1 MRGNKTQRK
10 DEVDVILPDMDRV
23 EDGEDPLLTGLLHV
37 SLVLVQE
44 APDKMDQWSMG
55 SLKMKFCGKM
65 KMLDQ
70 NQISYPTEVPSKS
83 VFLCA

>member
-10 DEVDVILPDMDRV
+10 YEVDDILPDMDRV

-44 APDKMDQWSMG
+44 ASDKMDHGAVIQ
-55 SLKMKFCGKM
+55 
-65 KMLDQ
+65 
-70 NQISYPTEVPSKS
+70 EVPFLSL
-83 VFLCA
+83 FLCVPSYLIMTADNASIK